1 MSARERS
8 LFRVTWF
15 NFRVLH
21 SFPSNLPIFANTSPS
36 SPSTNNGNAVKKT
49 TPDQKKNDSGAKISI
64 KSKDKSIE
72 RQQMNENLSTYTG
85 ANCKVAFF
93 CGHTIRLNFFLSD
106 KNAFSGNFFVFVCTF
121 PIKTNRKIIT
131 AVAKQKNNAIENL
144 ICVQLTVT

>member
-49 TPDQKKNDSGAKISI
+49 TPDQKKEWQRSKDIYQIKRQIDWKATNERKFIDLYWCKLQSCVFLWPYYSLKFFIIRQKCIFGQFFCVRVHFSDQD
-64 KSKDKSIE
+64 KSK
-72 RQQMNENLSTYTG
+72 NY
-85 ANCKVAFF
+85 NCRSETK
-93 CGHTIRLNFFLSD
+93 
-106 KNAFSGNFFVFVCTF
+106 K
-121 PIKTNRKIIT
+121 
-131 AVAKQKNNAIENL
+131 
-144 ICVQLTVT
+144 